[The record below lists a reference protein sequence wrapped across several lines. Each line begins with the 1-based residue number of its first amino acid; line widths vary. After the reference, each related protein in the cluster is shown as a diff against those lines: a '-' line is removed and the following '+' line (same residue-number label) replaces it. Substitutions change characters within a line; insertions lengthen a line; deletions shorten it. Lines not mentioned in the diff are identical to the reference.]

1 MSNQLVSL
9 NASLVLA
16 FAVSLAACAPAT
28 PSPTAAPAKPTTAPV
43 AAASPAA
50 SPAPA
55 AAASPAAAPA
65 PAPAAAPKPVSK
77 LPDYPTKPI
86 EIVVPFG
93 PGGGFD
99 AQARQLASTMQK
111 FLGQPLVVKNIPGA
125 GGRVGAREFQRAPA
139 DGYTIHYGS
148 DTSLV
153 QGLFV
158 EPAEGFDVDSW
169 IWIVGVRKLPGT
181 VMVGKDGPFKTIQD
195 LIAAGQAGQRI
206 RMPHN
211 GLAGGYFVNNVVL
224 AEALGIKNAAHVG
237 GFQGTADILPSIIRG
252 DTEVVT
258 FIAPQGAMQFVQSGD
273 IRVLASLEPQRI
285 STLPDVPT
293 ARELNLPNI
302 PDLEAI
308 GTTTSGFAAPPG
320 TPPERVKLLEEA
332 TLAAIADPDFQAWG
346 RQTGMIPTEL
356 AAMPGA
362 DYAAAKKTEYSVWR
376 KYEEAAKKAAQ

>member
-1 MSNQLVSL
+1 M
-9 NASLVLA
+9 
-16 FAVSLAACAPAT
+16 
-28 PSPTAAPAKPTTAPV
+28 
-43 AAASPAA
+43 
-50 SPAPA
+50 
-55 AAASPAAAPA
+55 
-65 PAPAAAPKPVSK
+65 
-77 LPDYPTKPI
+77 
-86 EIVVPFG
+86 
-93 PGGGFD
+93 
-99 AQARQLASTMQK
+99 MQK
-111 FLGQPLVVKNIPGA
+111 ILGQAVVVKNIPGA

-139 DGYTIHYGS
+139 DGYTLHYGS

-169 IWIVGVRKLPGT
+169 IWVVGIRKLPGT
-181 VMVGKDGPFKTIQD
+181 IMVGKDGPFKSIQD

-211 GLAGGYFVNNVVL
+211 GTTGGYFVNNVVL

-302 PDLEAI
+302 ADLETI
-308 GTTTSGFAAPPG
+308 GTTTSGFAVPPG
-320 TPPERVKLLEEA
+320 TPADRVKLLEEA
-332 TLAAIADPDFQAWG
+332 TLAAIADPEFQAWG
-346 RQTGMIPTEL
+346 VQTGMIPTEL
-356 AAMPGA
+356 AAMSGAQYGA
-362 DYAAAKKTEYSVWR
+362 DKKKEYALWR
-376 KYEEAAKKAAQ
+376 KYEEAARKAAQ